1 MNQEVGA
8 EEEAQPLE
16 PCPVCSS
23 EMAPEDKKT
32 TCDWCGLGLHEHCE
46 PKLKTCP
53 RCKRYLPLA
62 KAKALAAD
70 RRYTAILVAFP
81 FVVIEAIIAMY
92 SWLNHPS
99 AISVPDIE
107 NWLSLGLVVNVILLI
122 ATLISMGAVA
132 KRVEGIKESKGEAT

>member
-1 MNQEVGA
+1 MNQKVGA

-23 EMAPEDKKT
+23 KIAPEDKKT
-32 TCDWCGLGLHEHCE
+32 ACDWCGLPLHEQCE
-46 PKLKTCP
+46 PRLKTCP
-53 RCKRYLPLA
+53 RCKRYLPTA

-70 RRYTAILVAFP
+70 RRVTAILMVFP
-81 FVVIEAIIAMY
+81 FVVIEAIIAIY
-92 SWLNHPS
+92 SWLNHPGTF
-99 AISVPDIE
+99 SVPDIE

-132 KRVEGIKESKGEAT
+132 KRGEGIKESKGEAA